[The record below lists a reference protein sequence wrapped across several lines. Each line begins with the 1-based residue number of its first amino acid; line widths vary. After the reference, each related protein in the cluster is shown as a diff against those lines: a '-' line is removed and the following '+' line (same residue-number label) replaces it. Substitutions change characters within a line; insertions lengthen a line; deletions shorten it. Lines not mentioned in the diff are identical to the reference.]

1 MKKFG
6 ALLSVLMMSAV
17 MQAQE
22 STSQMSDK
30 NILNHMD
37 LGVNIG
43 TLGIGVD
50 VAVPIGNYVRVR
62 AGYNYMPR
70 FTLHADFSIE
80 TSKGGAAK
88 YLEKIKNVDLEK
100 KAAEIGV
107 DLNQP
112 EFKEYKD
119 MFDKFRNVEA
129 KDQVTMDLKP
139 NLHQFKFLVD
149 VMPFKNN
156 KHWSFTTGFFVGPS
170 TIGEACNQDK
180 ETLLLEAVTAYN
192 DLYIDYLRN
201 ENDFAGHGEVAV
213 LTQLFTSNGIAGVPL
228 GYFEDGKKAM
238 MVPNEDG
245 TVSAELK
252 ITKVRPYIG
261 FGYNTHLSRN
271 KKWKL
276 NVDAGVLFRCG
287 KPHIYVDNIY
297 KIDNTPL
304 QGYFDENFIYHHVSG
319 IGFNPDDYYY
329 GDIVRPNEDMTDY
342 DVDQPLQ
349 RVDLLNDLHDIPGK
363 VGDMAK
369 TISNLKVY
377 PNVSVTFS
385 YRLF

>member
-1 MKKFG
+1 ML
-6 ALLSVLMMSAV
+6 AAAV
-17 MQAQE
+17 QAQE
-22 STSQMSDK
+22 STLQKSDK

-43 TLGIGVD
+43 TVGFGVD

-62 AGYNYMPR
+62 AGYNYIPR
-70 FTLHADFSIE
+70 FTLHSDFSIN
-80 TSKGGAAK
+80 TSKGGAVK
-88 YLEKIKNVDLEK
+88 YLEKIKNIDIDK

-112 EFKEYKD
+112 EFKEYRD

-139 NLHQFKFLVD
+139 NVHQFKFLVD

-156 KHWSFTTGFFVGPS
+156 KHWSFTTGFFVGNS
-170 TIGEACNQDK
+170 NIGEAINQDK

-192 DLYIDYLRN
+192 NLYIDYLSN
-201 ENDFAGHGEVAV
+201 EKNFAGHGEVDK
-213 LTQLFTSNGIAGVPL
+213 LTQLFTDNGIAGIPL

-238 MVPNEDG
+238 MVPNADG

-287 KPHIYVDNIY
+287 KPKVYVDNVY
-297 KIDNTPL
+297 SIDPNAPAL
-304 QGYFDENFIYHHVSG
+304 LYV
-319 IGFNPDDYYY
+319 DDYSLGFPIALPHDNY
-329 GDIVRPNEDMTDY
+329 DIVHYNVDY
-342 DVDQPLQ
+342 DYNSGDDSQPMYFVDQPLQ

-363 VGDMAK
+363 VGDMTK

>member
-1 MKKFG
+1 MLT
-6 ALLSVLMMSAV
+6 AAV
-17 MQAQE
+17 QAQE
-22 STSQMSDK
+22 STSQKADK

-43 TLGIGVD
+43 TVGFGVD

-70 FTLHADFSIE
+70 FTLHSDFSIE
-80 TSKGGAAK
+80 TSKGGAVK
-88 YLEKIKNVDLEK
+88 YLEKIKNLDIEK

-107 DLNQP
+107 DLSQP
-112 EFKEYKD
+112 EYQQYKE
-119 MFDKFRNVEA
+119 MADKFRNVEA
-129 KDQVTMDLKP
+129 KDQVTMNLKP
-139 NLHQFKFLVD
+139 NMHQFKFLVD

-156 KHWSFTTGFFVGPS
+156 KHWSFTTGFFVGNS
-170 TIGEACNQDK
+170 NIGEACSQDK
-180 ETLLLEAVTAYN
+180 ETLLLEAVNAYN
-192 DLYIDYLRN
+192 NLYVSYCQNGIEGAYHQQL
-201 ENDFAGHGEVAV
+201 NDIFYK
-213 LTQLFTSNGIAGVPL
+213 NGIAGIPL
-228 GYFEDGKKAM
+228 GYFEDGNKAL

-261 FGYNTHLSRN
+261 FGYNTNLSRN

-276 NVDAGVLFRCG
+276 NVDAGVMFRCG
-287 KPHIYVDNIY
+287 KPHIYVDNVY
-297 KIDNTPL
+297 SIDPNAPAVL
-304 QGYFDENFIYHHVSG
+304 YDYAF
-319 IGFNPDDYYY
+319 GFPNPHDNY
-329 GDIVRPNEDMTDY
+329 DIVHYNVDFKDGIDDESLMY
-342 DVDQPLQ
+342 IVDQPLQ

-363 VGDMAK
+363 VGDMTK